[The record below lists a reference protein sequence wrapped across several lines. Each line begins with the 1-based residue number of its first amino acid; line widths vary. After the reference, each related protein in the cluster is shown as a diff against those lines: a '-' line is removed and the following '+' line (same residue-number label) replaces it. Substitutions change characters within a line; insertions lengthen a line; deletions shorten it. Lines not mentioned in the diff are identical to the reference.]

1 MIFTGKNY
9 NFALAVVTTISTM
22 AVSAAAKADP
32 NPYLQADVQ
41 KAAPVSQ
48 STVTKTPSG
57 SKPVNSKIKK
67 KINIIAPG
75 GVLKDPGTG
84 AIHVKEGPIFV
95 KSGSPSQGGIINQ
108 QGVKSSAVDMGKE
121 IKLNH

>member
-48 STVTKTPSG
+48 STVTPSG

-95 KSGSPSQGGIINQ
+95 KSGLPSQGGIINQ